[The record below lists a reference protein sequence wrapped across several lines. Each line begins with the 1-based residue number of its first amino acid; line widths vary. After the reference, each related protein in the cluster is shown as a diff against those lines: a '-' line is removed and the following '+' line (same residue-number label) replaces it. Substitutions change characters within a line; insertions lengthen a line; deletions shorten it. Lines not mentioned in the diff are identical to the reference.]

1 MDDIPDDIVIHVFD
15 YLEPEDVKNCVLVSR
30 KWKLL
35 LSSKKK
41 YWTWAKLKADSEVLN
56 QIVDS
61 ERFKLVDSLEFWIKQ
76 DGELFKETMA
86 EFFSKLAACEAYFG
100 KQLSLIHCA
109 REQSQIM
116 LQVLPEDFGSAVA
129 QLSGFITYS
138 EATNRCWISKDQL
151 NCMFKCIAE
160 KEQLPLGTLELP
172 YICLDEVDPETL
184 GRAVNRLESV
194 NLHYCSMVSENAT
207 PMFTILAETVEP
219 SLHTLHVGRNK
230 LVDVA
235 ADILA
240 RAVCKLTS
248 VNLNEALRS
257 EQVTA
262 IFQQI
267 DNTANLRLQTLS
279 LEFNSARNVPD
290 ETFARAVC
298 KLGDVDLRET
308 SLRPEQVT
316 ALMTMI
322 DQMDNL
328 LLHTLDISDEDAS
341 KVPAQIISSSACK
354 LKEVNLRATKMTVE
368 QLRGLLSMIVETDW
382 PKLRLST
389 VTIDEDLLEERDRD
403 LICQAKRKVKIKGLF
418 RLI

>member
-1 MDDIPDDIVIHVFD
+1 
-15 YLEPEDVKNCVLVSR
+15 
-30 KWKLL
+30 
-35 LSSKKK
+35 
-41 YWTWAKLKADSEVLN
+41 
-56 QIVDS
+56 
-61 ERFKLVDSLEFWIKQ
+61 
-76 DGELFKETMA
+76 
-86 EFFSKLAACEAYFG
+86 
-100 KQLSLIHCA
+100 
-109 REQSQIM
+109 
-116 LQVLPEDFGSAVA
+116 
-129 QLSGFITYS
+129 
-138 EATNRCWISKDQL
+138 
-151 NCMFKCIAE
+151 MFRCIAE
-160 KEQLPLGTLELP
+160 KEQSPLRTLELP
-172 YICLDEVDPETL
+172 YICLDEVHPETL

-194 NLHYCSMVSENAT
+194 NLHYCSMVSGNAT

-267 DNTANLRLQTLS
+267 DSTSNLRLQTLS

-316 ALMTMI
+316 ALMNMI

-328 LLHTLDISDEDAS
+328 WLHTLDISDEDAS
-341 KVPAQIISSSACK
+341 KVPAQIISSSVCK
-354 LKEVNLRATKMTVE
+354 LKEVNLRATKMSVE
-368 QLRGLLSMIVETDW
+368 QLRALLTMIVETDW

-389 VTIDEDLLEERDRD
+389 VTIDEDLLEESDRD
-403 LICQAKRKVKIKGLF
+403 LICQAKRKVEIKGLF

>member
-1 MDDIPDDIVIHVFD
+1 MDNIPDDIVLNVFD
-15 YLEPEDVKNCVLVSR
+15 YLEPKDVKNCVLVSR

-35 LSSKKK
+35 LYSKKF
-41 YWTWAKLKADSEVLN
+41 WTWAKLKADSEFLN

-61 ERFKLVDSLEFWIKQ
+61 ERFKLVDTLEFWIKQ
-76 DGELFKETMA
+76 DEEILIETMA
-86 EFFSKLAACEAYFG
+86 EFFSKLAAQEATYG

-109 REQSQIM
+109 REHSQIM
-116 LQVLPEDFGSAVA
+116 LQVLPEDFGCAVA
-129 QLSGFITYS
+129 QLSVFITYS

-160 KEQLPLGTLELP
+160 KEELPLRTLELP
-172 YICLDEVDPETL
+172 YVCLDEVHPETL

-194 NLHYCSMVSENAT
+194 NLHYCSMVSGNVT

-230 LVDVA
+230 LVDVDE
-235 ADILA
+235 DILA
-240 RAVCKLTS
+240 RAVCKLQS
-248 VNLNEALRS
+248 VNLNEALKS

-267 DNTANLRLQTLS
+267 DSTANLRLQTLS

-290 ETFARAVC
+290 ETFARVVC
-298 KLGDVDLRET
+298 RLGDVDLRET

-322 DQMDNL
+322 DEMDNL
-328 LLHTLDISDEDAS
+328 ILHTLDISDEDAS
-341 KVPAQIISSSACK
+341 EVPVQIISSSACK
-354 LKEVNLRATKMTVE
+354 LTEVNLRATKMSVE
-368 QLRGLLSMIVETDW
+368 QLRALLSMIVETDW
-382 PKLRLST
+382 PTLRLGT
-389 VTIDEDLLEERDRD
+389 VTIDEDLLEESDRD
-403 LICQAKRKVKIKGLF
+403 LIRQAKRKVKINGLF